1 MDYHFTAL
9 GADRF
14 QSFCQAVLLKRYDRI
29 QCFPTGQPDGGRD
42 ASQRNDT
49 DLSDI
54 TVFQVKFSKDPL
66 SKNEREVIETL
77 IKTENA
83 KVQELVKR
91 GAKQYIF
98 MTNVRGTAHQDS
110 GSIDKINKLLTDAFS
125 IPTFCYWEAELSREL
140 DNNSSLKWS
149 YPELIKAT
157 DLLEH
162 LVFLH
167 SSALEQPQ
175 RNAIKTFLTTQAK
188 EDAKLKF
195 KQVEIKENILDLFID
210 VPAEISFEKRTDT
223 EFGQALRKST
233 IDRIHAASNVQNT
246 LSAENQRY
254 DEHLNEQ
261 PSAYQ
266 ILTNTSFISESKR
279 VVVEGAPGQG
289 KSTITQF
296 LCQVH
301 RLNFLNRTFELG
313 KLNPAYRPKV
323 IALPLRVDIRD
334 YATWLSGFDPFV
346 VTKGPRPSGAS
357 DALESFLAWMVSQ
370 ITGSSFTADHLN
382 AFFSQARLLIVLDG
396 FDEVAE
402 IRIREQIVEQVSK
415 ATERLE
421 ALCIDFQVIVTSRP
435 AAFANSP
442 GFPRDEWTYV
452 QLQSLTKGVINQYAN
467 QWLGGGIKDEKD
479 KSQILAV
486 LNEKLSQPHIRDL
499 ARNPMQLAIL
509 LSLIS
514 VQGASLPDQR
524 TALYDKYI
532 DIFLNRESEKSDTVR
547 DNRATLIEI
556 HQYLAWKLHSEA
568 ETQGERNTLAGSI
581 SKTELLKN
589 ISAFLESRGHDQAI
603 VNELFTGLVERVVAL
618 VSRTQDTFEF
628 EVQPLREYFAA
639 RWLYA
644 TSPYS
649 PPGRFVKGTKTE
661 RFDAISRNF
670 YWQNVARF
678 MAGCYDIGELASL
691 EESVTNLTEDSSYSN
706 ISYPAFLGM
715 TLLSDYIFEQQP
727 RLADRLVSKLISSK
741 SFERLLE
748 RDLYGPRAQILDI
761 TVKSGRTKI
770 LDHLKLRISE
780 SNLSS
785 RENFRFG
792 RQLRS
797 LLADDEAIAYWTEQ
811 RNHYSNSHQWL
822 MLGSVLGVYLTLP
835 DDELLRL
842 YEDNGR
848 DFTPYLQMVNR
859 LDVFDNHPKMWE
871 EALDYTL
878 ETEFGHFGI
887 YSSMRSTKTPSAT
900 VSVPR
905 VERFILGFIETLA
918 HINFGSDD
926 DSRSSCLRDAM
937 SEYEAL
943 DTLEDVSQ
951 LRANHPDLID
961 LYDLIETSL
970 SQMPT
975 TFLADLAL
983 LDEIFSKALKL
994 WGINW
999 FVLSKALFLVNSM
1012 KFERLSGQGV
1022 FDVTRLVSFTLDLKN
1037 GDRSVDEWNALL
1049 SCGDALNSDVN
1060 VFLLSAMCSWAPDR
1074 TVFSSQCL
1082 LLSSIDNLSEKDAT
1096 RLIVINQYSRRAAI
1110 DVINSDFPHGI
1121 LSSCT
1126 KLSERFFSTLLSRF
1140 SKSEIED
1147 KLDEWYSFTKFEDDS
1162 ALQNLTDF
1170 CFNISVR
1177 ENRDWDR
1184 AMLMAR
1190 ECYERDVWFIVRN
1203 KSGAQEN
1210 IPDSVAQE
1218 VLLEADTYPSAFVAI
1233 AERSVTEQIGRSMKP
1248 IAEIAVSEGWFGVDG
1263 LPEI

>member
-1 MDYHFTAL
+1 LDYHFATL

-14 QSFCQAVLLKRYDRI
+14 QSFCQALLVKRYDKV

-42 ASQRNDT
+42 ASQRYDT
-49 DLSDI
+49 DLSDT

-66 SKNEREVIETL
+66 SKTERQVIDDL

-110 GSIDKINKLLTDAFS
+110 GSIDKINKLLTEAFS
-125 IPTFCYWEAELSREL
+125 IPVFCYWETELSREL
-140 DNNSSLKWS
+140 DGDSSLKWS

-157 DLLEH
+157 DLLEQ

-167 SSALEQPQ
+167 STGLEQPQ
-175 RNAIKTFLTTQAK
+175 RNAIKSFLTTQAK
-188 EDAKLKF
+188 DDAKLKF
-195 KQVEIKENILDLFID
+195 KQVEIKEDILDLFVD
-210 VPAEISFEKRTDT
+210 VPAEISVGKRNDADV
-223 EFGQALRKST
+223 GQSLRKST
-233 IDRIHAASNVQNT
+233 IDRIHAASSVQKT
-246 LSAENQRY
+246 LSVTNQKY
-254 DEHLNEQ
+254 DEHSSEQ

-266 ILTNTSFISESKR
+266 ILTNASFVSNSKR

-301 RLNFLNRTFELG
+301 RLNFLNRTYELG
-313 KLNPAYRPKV
+313 KLNPVYLPKV
-323 IALPLRVDIRD
+323 IALPFRVDIRD

-346 VTKGPRPSGAS
+346 VTEGPRPSGAS
-357 DALESFLAWMVSQ
+357 DALESFLAWMVAQ
-370 ITGSSFTADHLN
+370 TTGSSFTADHLN
-382 AFFSQARLLIVLDG
+382 VFFSQARLLIVLDG

-402 IRIREQIVEQVSK
+402 IEIREQIVEQVSK

-421 ALCIDFQVIVTSRP
+421 SLCIDFQVIVTSRP

-524 TALYDKYI
+524 TALYDRYI

-556 HQYLAWKLHSEA
+556 HQYLAWKLHSES
-568 ETQGERNTLAGSI
+568 ETKGERKTLAGSI
-581 SKTELLKN
+581 SKTDLLKT

-649 PPGRFVKGTKTE
+649 PPGRTVKGTKIE

-691 EESVTNLTEDSSYSN
+691 EESVTNLAQDQSYSN

-715 TLLSDYIFEQQP
+715 TLLNDYIFEQQP
-727 RLADRLVSKLISSK
+727 RLADRLVSQLITTS

-748 RDLYGPRAQILDI
+748 RDLQASRNQILDI
-761 TVKSGRTKI
+761 TVKSGRTRI
-770 LDHLKLRISE
+770 LDHLKSRVSE
-780 SNLSS
+780 ANLNS

-797 LLADDEAIAYWTEQ
+797 LLSNDEAIAYWTEQ
-811 RNHYSNSHQWL
+811 RHHYPNSNQWL
-822 MLGSVLGVYLTLP
+822 RLGSVLGVYPTLP
-835 DDELLRL
+835 DDELLKL
-842 YEDNGR
+842 YEDTGSGLV
-848 DFTPYLQMVNR
+848 PYLKMANR
-859 LDVFDNHPKMWE
+859 LDFIDEHPKIWE
-871 EALDYTL
+871 EVL
-878 ETEFGHFGI
+878 EHDLRTGFGHFGI
-887 YSSMRSTKTPSAT
+887 YSSVRNINMPSTT
-900 VSVPR
+900 VSAPQVVR
-905 VERFILGFIETLA
+905 YILGFIENLV
-918 HINFGSDD
+918 HISFDPDEDFS
-926 DSRSSCLRDAM
+926 SSCLRDIF
-937 SEYEAL
+937 SQYEAL
-943 DTLEDVSQ
+943 EVFEDVSQ
-951 LRANHPDLID
+951 LRTNHPDLVD

-970 SQMPT
+970 SQTAT
-975 TFLADLAL
+975 TFFADLVL
-983 LDEIFSKALKL
+983 LDEVFSKALEI
-994 WGINW
+994 WGVNW
-999 FVLSKALFLVNSM
+999 FILSKALYLADKLDFHG
-1012 KFERLSGQGV
+1012 LSEQDV
-1022 FDVTRLVSFTLDLKN
+1022 FDVTKLVSFTIGLKH

-1049 SCGDALNSDVN
+1049 SNGDAENPDVT
-1060 VFLLSAMCSWAPDR
+1060 VFLMSAMCSWAPDR
-1074 TVFSSQCL
+1074 TVFDNNCL
-1082 LLSSIDNLSEKDAT
+1082 LLPNIDNLPETEAN
-1096 RLIVINQYSRRAAI
+1096 RLSVIERRSRRAQI
-1110 DVINSDFPHGI
+1110 DVISSDFPDGI
-1121 LSSCT
+1121 LNSCK
-1126 KLSERFFSTLLSRF
+1126 KLSERVFCTLLSRF
-1140 SKSEIED
+1140 CRSEIED
-1147 KLDEWYSFTKFEDDS
+1147 KLDEWYNFTSFKDDS
-1162 ALQNLTDF
+1162 ALQTLTDF
-1170 CFNISVR
+1170 CFDISLR

-1184 AMLMAR
+1184 AKLMAR
-1190 ECYERDVWFIVRN
+1190 ACHERNVWFNVMRR
-1203 KSGAQEN
+1203 ADTQAN
-1210 IPDSVAQE
+1210 IPDSLAHE
-1218 VLLEADTYPSAFVAI
+1218 VLLEAGTYPSSFVAL
-1233 AERSVTEQIGRSMKP
+1233 AERSANEQIGRSMKP
-1248 IAEIAVSEGWFGVDG
+1248 IAEIAVAQGWFGADG